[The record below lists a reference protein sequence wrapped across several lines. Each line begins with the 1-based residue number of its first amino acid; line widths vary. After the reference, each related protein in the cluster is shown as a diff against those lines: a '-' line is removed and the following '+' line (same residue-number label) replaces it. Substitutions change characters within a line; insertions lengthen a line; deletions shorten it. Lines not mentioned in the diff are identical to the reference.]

1 MPYFTWKSAIAV
13 LGIGVALTVSAAA
26 PAAAQS
32 SETAATAATDERT
45 VVIRRDNAYQ
55 HTAGK
60 RGGQSGDRVYLHAS
74 QPTVT
79 VSAKAD
85 PSLGNRQAPHWQP
98 PPPPPKPWENFH
110 KGHLELR
117 GKK

>member
-1 MPYFTWKSAIAV
+1 MPYFTWKAAIAV
-13 LGIGVALTVSAAA
+13 LGIGVALTVSAAT

-32 SETAATAATDERT
+32 SKTAATAATDERT
-45 VVIRRDNAYQ
+45 VVIRRDSGRQ
-55 HTAGK
+55 HVAGK
-60 RGGQSGDRVYLHAS
+60 QDRRSGDRIYLHAS
-74 QPTVT
+74 QPEIT
-79 VSAKAD
+79 VSTKAD
-85 PSLGNRQAPHWQP
+85 PSLENRQAPHWQP